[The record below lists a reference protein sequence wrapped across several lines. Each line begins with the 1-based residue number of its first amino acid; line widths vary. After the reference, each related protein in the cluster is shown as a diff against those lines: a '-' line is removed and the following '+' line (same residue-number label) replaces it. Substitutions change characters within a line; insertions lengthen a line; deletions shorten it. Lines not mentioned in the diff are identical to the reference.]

1 MLCVVFAWLA
11 LFAYAAAKGRNI
23 SLFSVFYNL
32 PITLAFGALAFDLLN
47 RALTLGWTRFFK
59 HHERPDVL
67 DDAPGPSPWYLRA
80 GKPVV
85 PGFTWGPAGESSQTA
100 GATVLS
106 GRDGPVLIL
115 DFHNYVMLI
124 DPDTLLVWHQRHVE
138 PGPSAPVVLRIFPVA
153 DLRRLEGELE
163 ELCGSMRRSGAPFI
177 SFSSPLCEFPVPTSD
192 AGRGLRLSFPEQLR
206 HVDELLILCHS
217 SAVEESPPV
226 DRSNLA
232 LLVAHPREGTYELFP
247 QDWFNSARLDYG
259 YQGVTRVARDPRTG
273 RIHGEGTRISPFV
286 LDDTLQNRL

>member
-1 MLCVVFAWLA
+1 MTRPDRAHGICALA
-11 LFAYAAAKGRNI
+11 SPWCRG
-23 SLFSVFYNL
+23 S
-32 PITLAFGALAFDLLN
+32 PGAL
-47 RALTLGWTRFFK
+47 
-59 HHERPDVL
+59 
-67 DDAPGPSPWYLRA
+67 
-80 GKPVV
+80 
-85 PGFTWGPAGESSQTA
+85 PASRVRR

-106 GRDGPVLIL
+106 GREGPVLIL

-232 LLVAHPREGTYELFP
+232 LSSLIRAKAPTSSFLK
-247 QDWFNSARLDYG
+247 
-259 YQGVTRVARDPRTG
+259 TG
-273 RIHGEGTRISPFV
+273 STPPGSTTGIRG
-286 LDDTLQNRL
+286 